1 MNTLFYFLLASTA
14 VLATTANASEP
25 VVDADGDLIS
35 DGSYYAV
42 PVSDN
47 EGGLT
52 LGSGGGNQCPFY
64 IGPELSTKNKG
75 LALKFS
81 NWGSWA
87 EFVPESENLNIEMNV
102 PPSTICGQSSYWW
115 LTETQ
120 SKGLLFIAAGPKPE
134 TGKDSSKSF
143 FQIKKAGDFLRGY
156 KFVYCRNDKSCYEFG
171 MVVDRFGYNRL
182 APANLPFL
190 VEFVKADKTET
201 SSKSKTDS
209 FVKDY
214 KEFVELED
222 KSFNLHTSNKIVS
235 VCSMFSLFIFN
246 GIPDILLISITT
258 FVATCHH

>member
-1 MNTLFYFLLASTA
+1 MHEKMNTLFYFLLASTA

-102 PPSTICGQSSYWW
+102 PPSTIC
-115 LTETQ
+115 
-120 SKGLLFIAAGPKPE
+120 AGPKPE

-190 VEFVKADKTET
+190 VDFVKADKTET

-222 KSFNLHTSNKIVS
+222 KSFNLHN
-235 VCSMFSLFIFN
+235 
-246 GIPDILLISITT
+246 
-258 FVATCHH
+258 

>member
-47 EGGLT
+47 EEQGSCPKILK
-52 LGSGGGNQCPFY
+52 LG
-64 IGPELSTKNKG
+64 
-75 LALKFS
+75 
-81 NWGSWA
+81 
-87 EFVPESENLNIEMNV
+87 
-102 PPSTICGQSSYWW
+102 SSYWW

-143 FQIKKAGDFLRGY
+143 FQIKKAGDFLSGY

-171 MVVDRFGYNRL
+171 MVVDRYGYNRL

-190 VEFVKADKTET
+190 VEFVKAVKTET
-201 SSKSKTDS
+201 SSKSKT
-209 FVKDY
+209 
-214 KEFVELED
+214 E
-222 KSFNLHTSNKIVS
+222 TSLK
-235 VCSMFSLFIFN
+235 
-246 GIPDILLISITT
+246 TT
-258 FVATCHH
+258 KFRG

>member
-190 VEFVKADKTET
+190 VDFVKADKTET

-222 KSFNLHTSNKIVS
+222 KSFNLHNT
-235 VCSMFSLFIFN
+235 
-246 GIPDILLISITT
+246 
-258 FVATCHH
+258 TCHH